1 MYRMYIASLSK
12 KPRTATWRVPRRTS
26 VALWI
31 ALAVLLAGTVAPL
44 HAAGRDRKTAS
55 DRMEE
60 RDRQPE
66 RERMATRERGTATP
80 EPAMERDRQSEHAIS
95 AGWMQTRVYNEYI
108 GILPYE
114 GPQFGL
120 LYDGRRAMRPENMF
134 QEWRIQGE
142 IGGLMNPAKSRR
154 QTSGRLQ
161 VHYGL
166 GAAVFEAQGFDIRVG
181 GQLQWDSRLFYQPAY
196 GNSCFQVGTQLQLAF
211 NARFGYEFLI
221 KEFPIRLHYR
231 IALPLA
237 GVGFAPDFGH
247 SYYEIVD
254 IKGEIGRQLIAT
266 SLHNVWNLQNEFG
279 MDFVFKRCVLRL
291 SYVGYSLWSHYKNVW
306 QEWHSHGVQL
316 GFVLRMENASG
327 R

>member
-1 MYRMYIASLSK
+1 MRNAYSALKSIISITIMSSTSFYNKFLSLVFLILAF
-12 KPRTATWRVPRRTS
+12 TVVAT
-26 VALWI
+26 
-31 ALAVLLAGTVAPL
+31 L
-44 HAAGRDRKTAS
+44 HAA
-55 DRMEE
+55 E
-60 RDRQPE
+60 RDI
-66 RERMATRERGTATP
+66 T
-80 EPAMERDRQSEHAIS
+80 ERDRQSEHAIS

-108 GILPYE
+108 GFLPYE

-120 LYDGRRAMRPENMF
+120 LYNGRRAMRPENMF

-161 VHYGL
+161 IHYGL
-166 GAAVFEAQGFDIRVG
+166 GAAVFEAKGFDIRVG

-231 IALPLA
+231 IGLPLI

-254 IKGEIGRQLIAT
+254 VKGELGRQLIAT

-279 MDFVFKRCVLRL
+279 MDFVFKHCVLRL
-291 SYVGYSLWSHYKNVW
+291 SYVGYSLWSQYKGIK

-316 GFVLRMENASG
+316 GFVVRMENVSG